1 MGTRVCASLG
11 TLLGIDIR
19 PVRLAVSGLHVL
31 LVRRGAAF
39 FFFFLDKR
47 TSFNFAWCLPPV
59 PPPALVLALISLEP
73 MKARSCFALP
83 PSGRDTRTL
92 TNGCNE
98 GQQSRTN

>member
-31 LVRRGAAF
+31 LVRKGAA

-47 TSFNFAWCLPPV
+47 TSFNFA
-59 PPPALVLALISLEP
+59 
-73 MKARSCFALP
+73 
-83 PSGRDTRTL
+83 
-92 TNGCNE
+92 
-98 GQQSRTN
+98 